1 MLYLSL
7 RAINPKLSPYITGES
22 RVSGRIAE
30 HICLGGSPPGG
41 SRVVE
46 REEDLF
52 LEPRGLSHG
61 REKCRL
67 NFLGLLRMEL
77 GPEREV

>member
-7 RAINPKLSPYITGES
+7 RAINPKLSPYHRREQS
-22 RVSGRIAE
+22 VWRIAE
-30 HICLGGSPPGG
+30 RICIGGPPGG

>member
-1 MLYLSL
+1 M
-7 RAINPKLSPYITGES
+7 
-22 RVSGRIAE
+22 
-30 HICLGGSPPGG
+30 
-41 SRVVE
+41 VE